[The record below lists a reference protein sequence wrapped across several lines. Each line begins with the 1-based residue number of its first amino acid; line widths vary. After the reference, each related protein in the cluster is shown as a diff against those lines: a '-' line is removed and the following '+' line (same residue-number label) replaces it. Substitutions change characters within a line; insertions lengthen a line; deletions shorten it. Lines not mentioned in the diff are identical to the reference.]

1 MSDHKIRI
9 YPVILSGGS
18 GTRLWPLSQPH
29 KPKQFVP
36 VVTDNSMIQE
46 TILRVV
52 ERPEFAAP
60 IIVSGESQ
68 GHLVTQALAGIGVEP
83 AAILLEPAA
92 RNTAAAV
99 AIAAHWVAANDPD
112 ALMMV
117 MPSDHVI
124 NDRPSLYRAI
134 EAAAR
139 AAQGGR
145 LVTFGIQPTHPE
157 TGYGYIERGDALAE
171 VADVHDVVS
180 FREKPPLETATAYFE
195 GGQHYWNGGMFLFSA
210 GDYLT
215 ALRDHAPD
223 VAAAS
228 GAAMD
233 KAGADGPIVRPDA
246 EAFMAGPDISID
258 HAVMEKATN
267 VAVVPV
273 DMGWSDVGSWD
284 ALWTIC
290 EQDARANGVRG
301 DGFVIDGD
309 GNLIYVSDGPPVAA
323 LGIRDCVIVSTA
335 EGILVAPRDRSQDV
349 KKIVDHLKQRG
360 ARA

>member
-1 MSDHKIRI
+1 MGDDLMRI

-29 KPKQFVP
+29 RPKQFVP
-36 VVTDNSMIQE
+36 VVTERSMIQD

-52 ERPEFAAP
+52 GQPEFLAP

-68 GHLVTQALAGIGVEP
+68 SHLVTEQLAEIGIEP

-99 AIAAHWVAANDPD
+99 AIAAHWIAHNDPD

-117 MPSDHVI
+117 MPSDHII
-124 NDRPSLYRAI
+124 NDLDSLYAAI
-134 EAAAR
+134 R
-139 AAQGGR
+139 SAAQAALAGY
-145 LVTFGIQPTHPE
+145 LVTFGIQPTHAE
-157 TGYGYIERGDALAE
+157 TGYGYIERGDAIDDMANVHR
-171 VADVHDVVS
+171 VATFH
-180 FREKPPLETATAYFE
+180 EKPPLPLATSYFE
-195 GGQHYWNGGMFLFSA
+195 GGQHYWNGGMFLFA
-210 GDYLT
+210 ARNYLA
-215 ALRDHAPD
+215 ALADHAPD

-228 GAAMD
+228 AQAMD
-233 KAGADGPIVRPDA
+233 HAAIQGATVRPEA
-246 EAFMAGPDISID
+246 TAFMGGPDISID

-267 VAVVPV
+267 AAVVPV

-284 ALWTIC
+284 ALWTIWQRD
-290 EQDARANGVRG
+290 EQDNGVNG
-301 DGFVIDGD
+301 DGVVIDGA

-323 LGIRDCVIVSTA
+323 LGVRDCVIVSTA

-349 KKIVDHLKQRG
+349 KKIVDHLKRRG
-360 ARA
+360 

>member
-1 MSDHKIRI
+1 MRI

-36 VVTDNSMIQE
+36 VVTDRSMIQE
-46 TILRVV
+46 TILRVAGQS
-52 ERPEFAAP
+52 EFLAP

-68 GHLVTQALAGIGVEP
+68 SHLVVEQLAGIGIEP
-83 AAILLEPAA
+83 AAVLLEPAA

-99 AIAAHWVAANDPD
+99 AIAAHWIVTHDAD

-124 NDRPSLYRAI
+124 TDLDSLY
-134 EAAAR
+134 AAVR
-139 AAQGGR
+139 SAAQAAQAGC

-157 TGYGYIERGDALAE
+157 TGYGYIERGDALAD
-171 VADVHDVVS
+171 VANVHHVAN
-180 FREKPPLETATAYFE
+180 FHEKPPLPLATSYFE

-210 GDYLT
+210 RNYLS
-215 ALRDHAPD
+215 ALQDHAPQ

-228 GAAMD
+228 AEAMD
-233 KAGADGPIVRPDA
+233 KAAVDGVTVRPQA
-246 EAFMAGPDISID
+246 AAFMAGPDISID

-267 VAVVPV
+267 AAVVPV

-284 ALWTIC
+284 ALWAIC
-290 EQDARANGVRG
+290 ARDEQDNGVNG
-301 DGFVIDGD
+301 DGFVIDGA
-309 GNLIYVSDGPPVAA
+309 GNLVYVSDGPPVAA
-323 LGIRDCVIVSTA
+323 LGVRDCVIVSTA

-349 KKIVDHLKQRG
+349 KKIVDHLKRRG
-360 ARA
+360 TAT